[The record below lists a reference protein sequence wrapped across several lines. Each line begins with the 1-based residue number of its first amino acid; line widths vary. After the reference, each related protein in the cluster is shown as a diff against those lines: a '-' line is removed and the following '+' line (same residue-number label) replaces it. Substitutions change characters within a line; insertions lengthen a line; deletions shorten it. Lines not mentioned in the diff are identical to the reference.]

1 MSDNTS
7 WLLLL
12 GFSYLC
18 ANALVLI
25 GVNHISEILLIEAS
39 VSAATLC
46 HFLSGQG
53 GESVYARREAPE

>member
-7 WLLLL
+7 WLLL

-25 GVNHISEILLIEAS
+25 GVSHISEILLIDAS
-39 VSAATLC
+39 VSAAALC
-46 HFLSGQG
+46 HFLPELG
-53 GESVYARREAPE
+53 GGRCTLAVKPL